1 MYLQDKIVY
10 GLPTAADIDNH
21 AYKLGE
27 GSMIIERDLYHMK
40 QKAGDMKES
49 GRG

>member
-27 GSMIIERDLYHMK
+27 GSMIIERDYTIMK